1 MGGGAVPLEHAIRGF
16 HSVSLL
22 LEDAGPTGAIPSG
35 VLGFSESGRDG
46 AIRRYRTPDAKA
58 GAIVDLRAAGGFPRG
73 FQGAGSV
80 HHIAFRAEDDA
91 DEAEMVRKLL
101 DDHGVGATEQ
111 KDRKYFRSVY
121 FREPGHVLFEIATD
135 PPGFAVDESVETL
148 GQAVELPLFLEAQR
162 EKIEAMLPEL
172 S

>member
-1 MGGGAVPLEHAIRGF
+1 M
-16 HSVSLL
+16 SLL

-111 KDRKYFRSVY
+111 EDRKYFRSVY